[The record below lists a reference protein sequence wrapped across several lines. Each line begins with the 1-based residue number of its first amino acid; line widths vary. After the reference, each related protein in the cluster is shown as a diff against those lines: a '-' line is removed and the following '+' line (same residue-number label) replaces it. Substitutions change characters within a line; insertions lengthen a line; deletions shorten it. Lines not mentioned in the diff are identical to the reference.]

1 MFDHTHYARLGL
13 AGAYERTLA
22 GTRLTPED
30 GEALFACPDIHAV
43 GALAFHART
52 RLHGDKTYFVRNRHI
67 NYSNVCVNNCRFCAF
82 RRDYPSANRS
92 PAPHPPRPVRL

>member
-30 GEALFACPDIHAV
+30 GEALFACPDIHFILV
-43 GALAFHART
+43 VFHCRT
-52 RLHGDKTYFVRNRHI
+52 IFINGKYIHLMRSWCYRNSSHL
-67 NYSNVCVNNCRFCAF
+67 NVLR
-82 RRDYPSANRS
+82 
-92 PAPHPPRPVRL
+92 